1 MQRWKMNSRPKNYV
15 DFEHLNIKIVVPNI
29 KNRQPHIR
37 IIIKSKSN
45 INEQEENYFS
55 LIKKINSCSIYFEPI
70 FPLNKKD
77 VNYIASLIS
86 HLEVSWFRIEGNAV
100 VSNADF
106 ESSLVPIIFSPKKIS
121 SISIIKDYFQL
132 SADLFFISLSQIKGL
147 EKITYQKFKKESH
160 MFSLV
165 KFVRVNG
172 DNLTLIRTI
181 VNDLFPPLLKFKSRC
196 NIFPKLNHVFLE
208 AEKDRENYLLSFFY
222 YLSKTKV
229 LRSLD
234 TFFLYID
241 GPCSLAETQLIVKVL
256 HSLDKEIK
264 FGVTVP
270 IKINSSISL
279 LFNSFLW
286 SANFLKKDSNLIIKT
301 DKQES
306 FHKKADILVEV
317 SENKF
322 FKKVDRVKVA

>member
-1 MQRWKMNSRPKNYV
+1 MNSRPKNYV
-15 DFEHLNIKIVVPNI
+15 DFEHLNIKIVASKF
-29 KNRQPHIR
+29 KNSEAHIR
-37 IIIKSKSN
+37 IVIKSKSN
-45 INEQEENYFS
+45 INEQEKKYFS
-55 LIKKINSCSIYFEPI
+55 FIKKINSCSIYFEPI

-77 VNYIASLIS
+77 VNYIAK
-86 HLEVSWFRIEGNAV
+86 VSWFRIEGNAV

-121 SISIIKDYFQL
+121 SISIVKDYFQL

-147 EKITYQKFKKESH
+147 EKITHQKFKKESH

-181 VNDLFPPLLKFKSRC
+181 ANNLIPPLLKFKSRC

-208 AEKDRENYLLSFFY
+208 AEKDREDYLLLFFNYLC
-222 YLSKTKV
+222 KTTV

-241 GPCSLAETQLIVKVL
+241 GPCSLAETQLIAKVL
-256 HSLDKEIK
+256 KSLDSEIK
-264 FGVTVP
+264 FGIIVP
-270 IKINSSISL
+270 IKRNSSISL
-279 LFNSFLW
+279 LFISFLW
-286 SANFLKKDSNLIIKT
+286 SANFLKKDSNLIIET

-322 FKKVDRVKVA
+322 FKEFDRVKVA

>member
-1 MQRWKMNSRPKNYV
+1 MNSRPKNYV

-45 INEQEENYFS
+45 INEQGEYYFS

-86 HLEVSWFRIEGNAV
+86 HLEVSWFRIEGNAG

-121 SISIIKDYFQL
+121 SISITKDYFQL
-132 SADLFFISLSQIKGL
+132 SANLFFISLSQIKGL

-165 KFVRVNG
+165 KFMRVNG

-181 VNDLFPPLLKFKSRC
+181 SRC

-222 YLSKTKV
+222 YLSKTTV

-241 GPCSLAETQLIVKVL
+241 GLCSLAETQLIAKVL
-256 HSLDKEIK
+256 QSLDSKIK
-264 FGVTVP
+264 FGITVP
-270 IKINSSISL
+270 IKRNSSISL
-279 LFNSFLW
+279 LFSSFLW
-286 SANFLKKDSNLIIKT
+286 SANFLKKDSNLIIET

-317 SENKF
+317 SDNKF